1 MGYDELDPW
10 MGAMTLSPSRGK
22 RQPLAPGTDNDLIT
36 ITIYCNYN
44 IIAMKCVLQVIG
56 RLWRD
61 SGVQAAFL
69 RSNEYYLSDCARSD
83 KDRFI

>member
-1 MGYDELDPW
+1 MTTLAPDNDDP
-10 MGAMTLSPSRGK
+10 LKRSGK
-22 RQPLAPGTDNDLIT
+22 ARPLAFS
-36 ITIYCNYN
+36 YN
-44 IIAMKCVLQVIG
+44 IIAMKCLFQVIG